1 MKHDYDMIVLGG
13 GSAGLVAA
21 GMSALLGAKT
31 LLVEQQRLGGDC
43 TWYGCVPSKALI
55 KAAKVAHEMRNADR
69 YGLTPSALE
78 HDFGRVME
86 HVRAIR
92 QKVYEQADEPPHFE
106 RMGVEV
112 TRAEAWFLDPH
123 TVELTK
129 PGGAAQKI
137 TSRYFVIATGS
148 RPIHPEFAV
157 PTLSNETIFELTSQ
171 PKRLIVLGAGPIGI
185 EMAHAF
191 QRLGSTVTVVAPG
204 RSILPRDEPELTAL
218 LKTVLEADGVSF
230 LLGKRVTAA
239 ERDHDTL
246 IATLDNGDRL
256 PCDAILAAIGREGN
270 TNNLGLKNAGVATK
284 KKYIAVDNRCR
295 TSQKHIYASGD
306 VTGRYQFTHMAEH
319 MSKVAVTNAILH
331 YPQKLDERCVTWAT
345 FADPELAHLG
355 SSEYDLR
362 KRRTKFSVYRF
373 PFGKIDR
380 AVVEVETTG
389 LVKVLADAS
398 GKILGASI
406 LGARGGEMI
415 AEWAL
420 AMRNG
425 VSLKQISD
433 TIHPYPTYMLGNRQ
447 AADQR
452 SRELLD
458 SPLLGLLGKLFGY
471 RGVRKGAAAL

>member
-1 MKHDYDMIVLGG
+1 MKHDYDMIVTGG

-55 KAAKVAHEMRNADR
+55 KAAKVAHETRNADR
-69 YGLTPSALE
+69 YGLTPGTAH

-92 QKVYEQADEPPHFE
+92 QKVYERADAPPHFE

-112 TRAEAWFLDPH
+112 TQAEAWFLDPH

-129 PGGAAQKI
+129 PGGATQKI

-157 PTLSNETIFELTSQ
+157 PTLSNETIFELTAQ
-171 PKRLIVLGAGPIGI
+171 PKRLIVLGAGPVGI
-185 EMAHAF
+185 EMAQAF
-191 QRLGSTVTVVAPG
+191 QRLGSAVTVVAPG
-204 RSILPRDEPELTAL
+204 PSILPRDEPELSSL
-218 LKTVLEADGVSF
+218 LKTALEADGVCF
-230 LLGKRVTAA
+230 LLGTRVRAA
-239 ERDHDTL
+239 ERNDDALT
-246 IATLDNGDRL
+246 ATLDNGDKL

-270 TNNLGLKNAGVATK
+270 IKSLGLKNAGVATNM
-284 KKYIAVDNRCR
+284 KYITVDNRCR
-295 TSQKHIYASGD
+295 TSQNHIYASGD

-319 MSKVAVTNAILH
+319 MSKVAVTNAILR
-331 YPQKLDERCVTWAT
+331 YPKTLDERCVTWST
-345 FADPELAHLG
+345 FADPELAHVG
-355 SSEYDLR
+355 SPEDDLR
-362 KRRTKFSVYRF
+362 QRGTRFSVYRF
-373 PFGKIDR
+373 PFSKIDR
-380 AVVEVETTG
+380 AVVEGETAG

-425 VSLKQISD
+425 VRLKQISD

-447 AADQR
+447 TADQWSTR
-452 SRELLD
+452 GLD